1 MKKMLFILL
10 ACLPGIVQAANAED
24 YENDD
29 LIYASLQVP
38 VAVDS
43 NDPCTVFLCMAGMA
57 LGEQPSECSRA
68 IRKFFSINAFKKH
81 HRFNPGKTFDMRR
94 DFLGQC
100 PGADPE
106 HVSKILSKFG
116 RLRG

>member
-1 MKKMLFILL
+1 MKKTLIIWLICLL
-10 ACLPGIVQAANAED
+10 GAMQTAKAED
-24 YENDD
+24 DYTNLPD
-29 LIYASLQVP
+29 AAQSM
-38 VAVDS
+38 AVDS
-43 NDPCTVFLCMAGMA
+43 GDPCTVFLCMAGMA
-57 LGEQPSECSRA
+57 LGERPSECDGA

-100 PGADPE
+100 PSADPE